1 MKKSTVWTTAAVVC
15 LLVGRSWGQ
24 TAEDSLKEEV
34 QGVKDRL
41 EGVAENLNT
50 LNTDVSQLKWF
61 KFSGYLQARYEYND
75 SSKNKNVLDDYSK
88 NYNAENFYIRRGRL
102 KVTMQPAP
110 SSKFVFYLDAS
121 KNTVSL
127 KEAYVELMKSHKR
140 HTFTFTAGQFN
151 YPFGYEIEYSSSK
164 RDFPERSLAENK
176 LFKGERDRG
185 VNFMWTAPKYVRF
198 NIGLVQGYG
207 IDGDGKSAPAWYD
220 PTDAKDVIARGKV
233 SLGSL
238 DFGLSG
244 YWGKTSIPGTSAVA
258 AKPGVSTWYDADGDQ
273 TIDPGEVTTT
283 APVAAVAAKQGF
295 EKDKTRYGF
304 DAQYYLDVLPL
315 GGTGIRAETY
325 FAKDYNKSVN
335 ADSLARETGWY
346 LWLSQNLG
354 KKFATAVRYDYWD
367 PNKDKNDDATGTLSL
382 AAHYYWDNN
391 VRITAA
397 YDMPHL
403 LKGKSTFSAVDN
415 DLKDNRFTL
424 QFQFVI

>member
-1 MKKSTVWTTAAVVC
+1 MMKKMVVVAAVVC
-15 LLVGRSWGQ
+15 LFGSRGSAQ
-24 TAEDSLKEEV
+24 TAEDSLKEQV
-34 QGVKDRL
+34 QAMSDRL
-41 EGVAENLNT
+41 DGAAENLNT

-61 KFSGYLQARYEYND
+61 KISGYIQARYEYND
-75 SSKNKNVLDDYSK
+75 SSQYKTLLDDYSK
-88 NYNAENFYIRRGRL
+88 NYNANNFYIRRGRL
-102 KVTMQPAP
+102 KVSMQPGQ
-110 SSKFVFYLDAS
+110 SSKFVFYLDGS

-127 KEAYVELMKSHKR
+127 KEAYVDLYKR
-140 HTFTFTAGQFN
+140 VKQHSFTFTAGQFN

-185 VNFMWTAPKYVRF
+185 LNFMWVAPKYVRF
-198 NIGLVQGYG
+198 NVGLVQGYG
-207 IDGDGKSAPAWYD
+207 IEGDGKSAPSWYD
-220 PTDAKDVIARGKV
+220 PSKAKDVIARGKV

-258 AKPGVSTWYDADGDQ
+258 AKPGTSTWYDANGDFVM
-273 TIDPGEVTTT
+273 DSSEVTTT
-283 APVAAVAAKQGF
+283 APVAAVAAKSGF
-295 EKDKTRYGF
+295 EKSKTRYGI
-304 DAQYYLDVLPL
+304 DAQYYLDVLPV
-315 GGTGIRAETY
+315 GGTGIRAEAY
-325 FAKDYNKSVN
+325 FAKDPNKSITT
-335 ADSLARETGWY
+335 DSLARETGWY
-346 LWLSQNLG
+346 FWVSQNLG
-354 KKFATAVRYDYWD
+354 KKFAAAFRYDYWD
-367 PNKDKNDDATGTLSL
+367 PHKYANDDATGTLSV

-403 LKGKSTFSAVDN
+403 LKGKSTFSSSDK